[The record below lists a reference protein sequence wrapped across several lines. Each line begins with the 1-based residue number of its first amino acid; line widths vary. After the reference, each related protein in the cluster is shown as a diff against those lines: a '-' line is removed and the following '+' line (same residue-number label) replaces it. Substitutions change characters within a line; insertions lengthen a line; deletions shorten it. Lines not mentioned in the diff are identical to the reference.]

1 MAELFQNKTVSAF
14 LTGIRKQFTDHHADK
29 TGHPLHWGQFLD
41 GLAQK
46 QAQVG
51 LYGGVAACIAYS
63 ADFRSQDQAAIDART
78 ELAQYWQERTSTTFD
93 DCEDNLRQNVR
104 LTFLLAGLAF
114 RHDFTDIVVQEV
126 WELLKNRRLG
136 VDGLWTDADFP
147 ENPKHPSEFSTAIIL
162 ILLAIIRRTS
172 TGNSAEFAVFD
183 NVRVDAGLKLQKS
196 YLDERKK
203 SRPYKL
209 IVLIAIM
216 LSLEGKANKKVKS
229 DLIEV
234 SLDNVNV
241 KSRYTHFF
249 DYKKKNGNHARDYF
263 ILPIGILGAYLLFG
277 KGLPSRQYL
286 YATRVM
292 ETIESSLTKSTNH
305 LFMEGE
311 RPSTLEQGLVV
322 FALESWT
329 MPKDW
334 KEYTLWPARL
344 WWWSNKE
351 IDYTRMTALVFALP
365 LYGPIV
371 IATSAEY
378 LMKFLT
384 EQNFLVFL
392 VPIILFCSL
401 IPKWLLA
408 AIGVVAGV
416 IIKPQDLLK
425 ILVGKRK

>member
-1 MAELFQNKTVSAF
+1 
-14 LTGIRKQFTDHHADK
+14 
-29 TGHPLHWGQFLD
+29 
-41 GLAQK
+41 
-46 QAQVG
+46 
-51 LYGGVAACIAYS
+51 
-63 ADFRSQDQAAIDART
+63 
-78 ELAQYWQERTSTTFD
+78 
-93 DCEDNLRQNVR
+93 
-104 LTFLLAGLAF
+104 
-114 RHDFTDIVVQEV
+114 
-126 WELLKNRRLG
+126 
-136 VDGLWTDADFP
+136 
-147 ENPKHPSEFSTAIIL
+147 
-162 ILLAIIRRTS
+162 
-172 TGNSAEFAVFD
+172 
-183 NVRVDAGLKLQKS
+183 
-196 YLDERKK
+196 
-203 SRPYKL
+203 
-209 IVLIAIM
+209 
-216 LSLEGKANKKVKS
+216 
-229 DLIEV
+229 
-234 SLDNVNV
+234 
-241 KSRYTHFF
+241 
-249 DYKKKNGNHARDYF
+249 
-263 ILPIGILGAYLLFG
+263 
-277 KGLPSRQYL
+277 
-286 YATRVM
+286 
-292 ETIESSLTKSTNH
+292 
-305 LFMEGE
+305 MEGE